1 MKTNAL
7 PSPSW
12 WHQPTPQIA
21 PLDAL
26 RITADHLES
35 GKAVPAPAAR
45 LVAAAL
51 RQYLAGEIDITRN
64 LGLRPPRGKQ
74 HILSRERREQR
85 DAHIR
90 AIYDHQAGDGRTDRA
105 RRVAALLASNEPAH
119 EITEADVMGH
129 LLALQREHGG
139 DLPRSWEHILR
150 VVNRTGQ

>member
-1 MKTNAL
+1 MSTAL

-12 WHQPTPQIA
+12 WHQPTPQIK

-26 RITADHLES
+26 RTTADHLER
-35 GKAVPAPAAR
+35 GEPVPAPAAR

-51 RQYLAGEIDITRN
+51 RRYLAGETDITRN

-105 RRVAALLASNEPAH
+105 RRVVALLASKPPSP
-119 EITEADVMGH
+119 EITEADVMAH
-129 LLALQREHGG
+129 LIALQTEHGG

-150 VVNRTGQ
+150 IAGDT

>member
-1 MKTNAL
+1 MKANAL
-7 PSPSW
+7 PSPNW
-12 WHQPTPQIA
+12 WHQPTPQITS
-21 PLDAL
+21 LDAL

-64 LGLRPPRGKQ
+64 LGLRPPRGKR
-74 HILSRERREQR
+74 HSLASERKTER

-90 AIYDHQAGDGRTDRA
+90 AIYGHQAGDRRSDRA
-105 RRVAALLASNEPAH
+105 RRVVALLASKPPSP
-119 EITEADVMGH
+119 EITEADVMAH
-129 LLALQREHGG
+129 LIALQTEHGG

-150 VVNRTGQ
+150 IAGDT

>member
-1 MKTNAL
+1 MSTAL

-12 WHQPTPQIA
+12 WHQAPARIE

-26 RITADHLES
+26 RITADHLER
-35 GKAVPAPAAR
+35 GEAVPAPAAR
-45 LVAAAL
+45 LVAVAL
-51 RQYLAGEIDITRN
+51 RRYLAGEIDITRN

-74 HILSRERREQR
+74 HILARERKEQR

-105 RRVAALLASNEPAH
+105 RRVAALLASDQPSS

-150 VVNRTGQ
+150 VVNRTAP